1 MLFKSQQFYCVA
13 VLFYFVLCLLVTL
26 CFYCSWFH
34 FGLKMESSDQSWLR
48 RFRSSSLTSDFDV
61 QQDNFGI
68 QEHSTSYQKHAI
80 GTESTDRCHS
90 LSPDEYTASLIAGR
104 EQLRGQPNYF
114 PFHCL
119 TDDCKLH
126 IFSQLSLSERG
137 IAATVCRSWSQ
148 LMRTPSLWS
157 VIDLVIFPPYPP
169 GGDDVFSPDDNVK
182 LYETYRTRVRQFVAY
197 LVSVRPIVRVLRF
210 EFDIGDLRDGW
221 LEMLRTLFC
230 ASLLHELQH
239 AELGWTD
246 TPCKPYVPDN
256 SSATWCATDC
266 KDLMYRHRHRQR
278 LFVKLFD
285 LFTAVAVNIVSL
297 TIPFDWTERSLHALH
312 RLSNLKVLNLQKYF
326 LFQPLDQNMIDT
338 LFTSVPLLRRLT
350 MEVWTPSGRGFQS
363 FRLCS
368 EQLQFLDVSRCR
380 GFCIEDV
387 DLPRLMEFR
396 VSICPMNGPL
406 VSGEGIDMV
415 CVYNVVKS
423 GAPSLCRFNEHELKA
438 DWRSTVYEELD
449 NLLKSVCA
457 CAKHQLE

>member
-1 MLFKSQQFYCVA
+1 MDI
-13 VLFYFVLCLLVTL
+13 
-26 CFYCSWFH
+26 
-34 FGLKMESSDQSWLR
+34 SDQSWLR
-48 RFRSSSLTSDFDV
+48 RFRSSSLSSDFDV
-61 QQDNFGI
+61 EQDSFGI
-68 QEHSTSYQKHAI
+68 QKHKTLNPEQAF
-80 GTESTDRCHS
+80 GNESTGRCRH
-90 LSPDEYTASLIAGR
+90 LSPEEYTASLVAGR
-104 EQLRGQPNYF
+104 EQICEQPSYF

-126 IFSQLSLSERG
+126 IFSQLSPSERG
-137 IAATVCRSWSQ
+137 SAARVCRNWSQ

-157 VIDLVIFPPYPP
+157 VVDLVIFPPFPL
-169 GGDDVFSPDDNVK
+169 GTDDVFSADDNVK
-182 LYETYRTRVRQFVAY
+182 LYETYRARVKRFVAH
-197 LVSVRPIVRVLRF
+197 LVSIQPAVRVLRF

-221 LEMLRTLFC
+221 LEMLHALFC
-230 ASLLHELQH
+230 ASLLQELQH
-239 AELGWTD
+239 AELGWMD

-297 TIPFDWTERSLHALH
+297 SIPFDWTERSLHALH

-338 LFTSVPLLRRLT
+338 LFICAPLLCRLT
-350 MEVWTPSGRGFQS
+350 MEVWTPSGRGLQS

-368 EQLQFLDVSRCR
+368 EHLQFLDVSRCR
-380 GFCIEDV
+380 GFYIEDV
-387 DLPRLMEFR
+387 DLPRLLEFH

-415 CVYNVVKS
+415 CVYNVLKA
-423 GAPSLCRFNEHELKA
+423 GAPSLCRLNEHELKT
-438 DWRSTVYEELD
+438 DWRRTAYDELD
-449 NLLKSVCA
+449 SLLKSVCA
-457 CAKHQLE
+457 CAKHQTE